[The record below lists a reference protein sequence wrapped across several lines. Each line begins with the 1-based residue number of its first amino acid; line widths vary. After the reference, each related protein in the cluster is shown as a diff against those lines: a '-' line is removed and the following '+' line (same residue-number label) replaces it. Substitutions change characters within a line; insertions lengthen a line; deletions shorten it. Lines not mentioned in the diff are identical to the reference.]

1 MNPIKTFKKG
11 GVHPEENKLSAEL
24 PIQDFPMPKQIIVP
38 LGQCLGAP
46 AECIVNKGD
55 RVLTGQLI
63 GTAKGFV
70 SANVPVVPRCPC
82 LIPLPPSGILHPCS
96 CAHIPHSPRKR

>member
-1 MNPIKTFKKG
+1 MNPIKTFHKG
-11 GVHPEENKLSAEL
+11 GVHPEENKFSADQ

-55 RVLTGQLI
+55 RVLTGHLSQ
-63 GTAKGFV
+63 
-70 SANVPVVPRCPC
+70 R
-82 LIPLPPSGILHPCS
+82 PLPRHWYRCQNRRGDGPYWIL
-96 CAHIPHSPRKR
+96 